1 MQKIKVEYLNYNE
14 ILHKEFPRILQC
26 NVYEK
31 NEIINIDLKCSNIV
45 LDVYDDIN
53 YDTQG
58 KCTCVSIGQWH
69 NNQTGKSIYPE
80 EFVELDEYSVYDYE
94 YVEAMVKI
102 YAKENY
108 NVYYHNYMDRNLKIS
123 LIPQK
128 MLSFSC
134 NDCKKK
140 LFKV

>member
-1 MQKIKVEYLNYNE
+1 MLKVKIDYINFNE
-14 ILHKEFPRILQC
+14 VLHKEFPRILKC

-45 LDVYDDIN
+45 LDIYNDIN

-58 KCTCVSIGQWH
+58 KSLCINIGQWH
-69 NNQTGKSIYPE
+69 NNQTGKVIYPE
-80 EFVELDEYSVYDYE
+80 DFIDLDEYSVYNYE

-102 YAKENY
+102 YTKENY
-108 NVYYHNYMDRNLKIS
+108 SVYYHNYLVRNLKIS

-128 MLSFSC
+128 MLAFSC
-134 NDCKKK
+134 NDCKKMI
-140 LFKV
+140 FNV